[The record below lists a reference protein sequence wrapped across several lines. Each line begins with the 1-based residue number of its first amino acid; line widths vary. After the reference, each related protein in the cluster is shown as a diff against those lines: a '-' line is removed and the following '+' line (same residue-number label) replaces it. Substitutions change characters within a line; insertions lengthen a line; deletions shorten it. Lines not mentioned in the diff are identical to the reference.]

1 MRFLITG
8 GLGFVGS
15 HLTES
20 LIKKNHEV
28 IILTKSFS
36 KKNNIRNSSK
46 KIKIEKID
54 VTKYLPIFNIMK
66 KYKPDVVIH
75 LAGNTSHSKSF
86 ENPIA
91 DLDSNTKST
100 IILLE
105 SIRKL
110 KLKTKFILGSTFI
123 VIGKPSKLP
132 INEKTESNP
141 TTIYG
146 ANRLTSETYCKI
158 YHEVYGIKTNIFRLT
173 NSFGPRE
180 QIIPNKNAV
189 NFLIYSA
196 YKDHKISIFN
206 QGEFFRDFIYIDD
219 VITAINLIIR
229 KGKSGELYWIS
240 SGKKIWFKEFAI
252 LLKKYTKCKVKFV
265 KSPNYTK
272 KVDVGNFVVSNSKI
286 CRLGWKQKFSFE
298 EGIKKTLDFFKTE
311 F

>member
-1 MRFLITG
+1 MKFLITG
-8 GLGFVGS
+8 GLGFIGS
-15 HLTES
+15 HLTDS

-28 IILTKSFS
+28 VILTKSFS
-36 KKNNIRNSSK
+36 KKNNVKNSSK
-46 KIKIEKID
+46 KIKIKKID
-54 VTKYLPIFNIMK
+54 VTNYLPVFKIMK

-86 ENPIA
+86 ENPIE

-100 IILLE
+100 ILLLE
-105 SIRKL
+105 IIRKL

-132 INEKTESNP
+132 VNEKTESNP

-158 YHEVYGIKTNIFRLT
+158 YHKVFGIKTNVFRLT

-180 QIIPNKNAV
+180 QTIPNKNAV
-189 NFLIYSA
+189 NFLIHNA
-196 YKDHKISIFN
+196 YKNHEISVFN

-240 SGKKIWFKEFAI
+240 SGQKIWFKKFAMI
-252 LLKKYTKCKVKFV
+252 LKKYTKCKVKFV
-265 KSPNYTK
+265 KSPKYTK
-272 KVDVGNFVVSNSKI
+272 KVDVGNFVVDNSKL
-286 CRLGWKQKFSFE
+286 RKLGWKQKNSFE
-298 EGIKKTLDFFKTE
+298 EGIKKTLEHFSA
-311 F
+311 

>member
-1 MRFLITG
+1 
-8 GLGFVGS
+8 
-15 HLTES
+15 
-20 LIKKNHEV
+20 
-28 IILTKSFS
+28 
-36 KKNNIRNSSK
+36 
-46 KIKIEKID
+46 
-54 VTKYLPIFNIMK
+54 MK

-86 ENPIA
+86 ENPIE

-100 IILLE
+100 ILLLE
-105 SIRKL
+105 IIRKL

-132 INEKTESNP
+132 VNEKTESNP

-158 YHEVYGIKTNIFRLT
+158 YHEVFGIKTNVFRLT

-180 QIIPNKNAV
+180 QVIPNKNAV

-196 YKDHKISIFN
+196 YKDHKISVFN

-240 SGKKIWFKEFAI
+240 SGQKIWFKKFAMI
-252 LLKKYTKCKVKFV
+252 LKKYTKCKVKFV
-265 KSPNYTK
+265 KSPKYTK
-272 KVDVGNFVVSNSKI
+272 KVDVGNFVVNNSKL
-286 CRLGWKQKFSFE
+286 RKLGWKQKNSFE
-298 EGIKKTLDFFKTE
+298 EGIKKTLEHFSA
-311 F
+311 

>member
-8 GLGFVGS
+8 GLGFIGS
-15 HLTES
+15 HLTDS

-28 IILTKSFS
+28 IILTKSLS
-36 KKNNIRNSSK
+36 KKNNIKNSSK
-46 KIKIEKID
+46 KIKIKKID
-54 VTKYLPIFNIMK
+54 VTNYLPVFNIMK

-86 ENPIA
+86 ENPIE
-91 DLDSNTKST
+91 DLNSNTKST
-100 IILLE
+100 ILLLE
-105 SIRKL
+105 IIRKL

-132 INEKTESNP
+132 VNEKTESNP

-158 YHEVYGIKTNIFRLT
+158 YHEVFGIKTNIFRLT

-180 QIIPNKNAV
+180 QTIPNKNAV

-196 YKDHKISIFN
+196 YKNHEVSIFN
-206 QGEFFRDFIYIDD
+206 QGQFFRDFIYIDD

-229 KGKSGELYWIS
+229 KGKPGELYWIS
-240 SGKKIWFKEFAI
+240 SGQKIWFKKFAM
-252 LLKKYTKCKVKFV
+252 LLKKHTECKVKFV
-265 KSPNYTK
+265 KSPKYTK
-272 KVDVGNFVVSNSKI
+272 KVDVGNFVVNNSKL
-286 CRLGWKQKFSFE
+286 RKLGWKQTFSFE
-298 EGIKKTLDFFKTE
+298 EGIKKTLDYFNADY
-311 F
+311 